1 MIDLLVKLERL
12 VQRALLAAGAL
23 FLLIMVGLTSADI
36 GIRLFAAPI
45 PGVYELMGYFG
56 ALVIACSLAYTQR
69 RKDHIAVDI
78 LVTHYPKTVRKVLEI
93 TNRAV
98 CMLFSGLAA
107 WQIGRL
113 ATTLM
118 KSGELTETLRIVYY
132 PFAYGVAAGF
142 GLLAVVFLAE
152 LIRGFAP
159 VRAETESEQEQPV

>member
-1 MIDLLVKLERL
+1 MIEFLGRLEGFL
-12 VQRALLAAGAL
+12 QKALLAAGAL
-23 FLLIMVGLTSADI
+23 FLLIMVGLTSLDI
-36 GIRLFAAPI
+36 SVRVFASPI

-56 ALVIACSLAYTQR
+56 ALVVACSLAYTQR

-78 LVTHYPKTVRKVLEI
+78 LVMHYPKVVQRAIESV
-93 TNRAV
+93 NRAA

-107 WQIGRL
+107 WQIGKL

-152 LIRGFAP
+152 LIRSLAP
-159 VRAETESEQEQPV
+159 VRAEAESEQEQPV